1 MPQESTDC
9 PAKTSETVL
18 SGSNCFACGPGNPRG
33 LRLVFH
39 REKEGAMAALWTPEP
54 ELEGYSGI
62 VHGGIVSTVLD
73 EAMAKVV
80 AESGAQ
86 ALTAELRVR
95 FRQQTPSG
103 TQLRIRGWIES
114 RTRRMIQTEAQLCAA
129 DGSELAHAWAVF
141 LPVAK

>member
-1 MPQESTDC
+1 MVEEAGLD
-9 PAKTSETVL
+9 AKKAVAEL
-18 SGSNCFACGPGNPRG
+18 DGSRCFACGPEHPRG
-33 LRLVFH
+33 LRLHFVTT
-39 REKEGAMAALWTPEP
+39 EDGAMSAEWTPTSD
-54 ELEGYSGI
+54 LEGYGGI

-80 AESGAQ
+80 AAAGLQ

-103 TQLRIRGWIES
+103 APLRIRGWIAS
-114 RTRRMIQTEAQLCAA
+114 RKRRMIQTEAASLAA

-141 LPVAK
+141 LPVA